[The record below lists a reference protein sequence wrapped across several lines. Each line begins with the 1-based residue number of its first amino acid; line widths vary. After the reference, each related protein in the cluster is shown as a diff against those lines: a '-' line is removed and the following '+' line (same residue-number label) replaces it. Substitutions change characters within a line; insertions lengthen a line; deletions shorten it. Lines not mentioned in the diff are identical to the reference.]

1 MTKLFMTTAFALLSL
16 CINAQDKTELGPTMG
31 WSSWN
36 TFGIN
41 ISESLIKQ
49 QADAMVSKGYKAAG
63 YTFINIDDGYFGGRD
78 ADGHL
83 LIHPQRFPNGM
94 KGVVDYIHKK
104 GLKAGIYSDAGKNTC
119 ASMFGGDKIGEG
131 VGLLNH
137 EDDDANFWFNTL
149 GFDFIKVDFCGGSPG
164 HNKEGLKLNEEQ
176 RYRKIWN
183 AIQNTG
189 RTDVRMNICRWAF
202 PGTWASEVS
211 TSWRTTG
218 DINCSWN
225 SVKSILKENFYLSA
239 FCGPLS
245 FNDMDMLEVGR
256 GLSTEE
262 DKTHFGMWCIM
273 DSPLLIGCDMRT
285 TSETAQK
292 LMCNKELI
300 ALNQDTLFQQAYVV
314 KRDGE
319 LYTLVK
325 DIEVL
330 NGKVRAVALLNL
342 SDASK
347 LMTLNFADVD
357 LGGKVQMRDL
367 FYRRNLAEQDT
378 TAFEVR
384 VPAHG
389 CKIYRLEAEE
399 RYERTI
405 YEAETA
411 YLSAYQEIEN
421 NQTAQ
426 SATFSEDAN
435 CSGGVK
441 VGWLGQRSSND
452 LQWRNVYSKDGGSYK
467 MMLDYICGESRRI
480 NIEVNGKRV
489 KTVSLNSGGWSTIKT
504 STFDIELQ
512 PGQNVIRLYTND
524 KIWMPDI
531 DCMRLEYQVPAAI
544 EGVKS
549 TKRQR
554 KVYNLQGIEVPNT
567 ESLPR
572 GIYIINGQ
580 KRKII

>member
-49 QADAMVSKGYKAAG
+49 QADAMVSKG

-347 LMTLNFADVD
+347 VMTLNFADVD

>member
-1 MTKLFMTTAFALLSL
+1 MILALISLS
-16 CINAQDKTELGPTMG
+16 ISAQDKTELGPTMG

-41 ISESLIKQ
+41 ISENLIKQ
-49 QADAMVSKGYKAAG
+49 QAEAMVSKGYKDAG
-63 YTFINIDDGYFGGRD
+63 YKFINIDDGYFGGRD
-78 ADGHL
+78 EEGHL
-83 LIHPQRFPNGM
+83 LIHPTRFPNGM
-94 KGVVDYIHKK
+94 KGVVDYIHNK

-137 EDDDANFWFNTL
+137 EEDDANFWFNTL

-164 HNKEGLKLNEEQ
+164 HNKDGLKLNEEQ
-176 RYRKIWN
+176 RYRKIWD
-183 AIQNTG
+183 AIQKTG

-211 TSWRTTG
+211 TSWRITG
-218 DINCSWN
+218 DINCSWS

-256 GLSTEE
+256 GLTTEE

-273 DSPLLIGCDMRT
+273 DSPLLIGCDMRS

-342 SDASK
+342 SDKSS

-367 FYRRNLAEQDT
+367 FYRRNLGEQDT
-378 TAFEVR
+378 TAYEVR

-441 VGWLGQRSSND
+441 VGWLGQRTSND
-452 LQWRNVYSKDGGSYK
+452 LQWRNVYSKDGGNYK
-467 MMLDYICGESRRI
+467 MMLDYICGESRSI
-480 NIEVNGKRV
+480 TLEVNGKRV
-489 KTVSLNSGGWSTIKT
+489 KTISLNSGGWSTIKT
-504 STFDIELQ
+504 ATFDIELQ
-512 PGQNVIRLYTND
+512 PGQNVIRIYTTA
-524 KIWMPDI
+524 KAWMPDI
-531 DCMRLEYQVPAAI
+531 DCMRLEYQIPAAI

-554 KVYNLQGIEVPNT
+554 KVYNLQGVEVPNT

-572 GIYIINGQ
+572 GIYIIDGQ
-580 KRKII
+580 KRKIM

>member
-183 AIQNTG
+183 AIQKTG

-347 LMTLNFADVD
+347 VMTLNFADVD

-435 CSGGVK
+435 CSGGMK

-544 EGVKS
+544 EGVNS

>member
-1 MTKLFMTTAFALLSL
+1 
-16 CINAQDKTELGPTMG
+16 
-31 WSSWN
+31 
-36 TFGIN
+36 
-41 ISESLIKQ
+41 
-49 QADAMVSKGYKAAG
+49 
-63 YTFINIDDGYFGGRD
+63 
-78 ADGHL
+78 
-83 LIHPQRFPNGM
+83 
-94 KGVVDYIHKK
+94 
-104 GLKAGIYSDAGKNTC
+104 
-119 ASMFGGDKIGEG
+119 MFGGDKIGEG

-137 EDDDANFWFNTL
+137 EEDDANFWFNTL

-164 HNKEGLKLNEEQ
+164 HNKDGLKLNEEQ
-176 RYRKIWN
+176 RYRKIWD
-183 AIQNTG
+183 AIQKTG

-218 DINCSWN
+218 DINCSWS

-256 GLSTEE
+256 GLTTEE

-273 DSPLLIGCDMRT
+273 DSPLLIGCDMRS

-342 SDASK
+342 SDKSS

-357 LGGKVQMRDL
+357 LGGKVQIRDL
-367 FYRRNLAEQDT
+367 FYRRNLGEQDT
-378 TAFEVR
+378 TAYEVR

-441 VGWLGQRSSND
+441 VGWLGQRTSND
-452 LQWRNVYSKDGGSYK
+452 LQWRNVYSKDGGNYK
-467 MMLDYICGESRRI
+467 MMLDYICGESRSI
-480 NIEVNGKRV
+480 TLEVNGKRV
-489 KTVSLNSGGWSTIKT
+489 KTISLNSGGWSTIKT
-504 STFDIELQ
+504 ATFDIELQ
-512 PGQNVIRLYTND
+512 PGQNVIRIYTTA
-524 KIWMPDI
+524 KAWMPDI
-531 DCMRLEYQVPAAI
+531 DCMRLEYQIPAAI

-554 KVYNLQGIEVPNT
+554 KVYNLQGVEVPNT

-572 GIYIINGQ
+572 GIYIIDGQ
-580 KRKII
+580 KRKIM

>member
-1 MTKLFMTTAFALLSL
+1 MILALISLS
-16 CINAQDKTELGPTMG
+16 ISAQDKTELGPTMG

-41 ISESLIKQ
+41 ISENLIKQ
-49 QADAMVSKGYKAAG
+49 QAEAMVSKGYKDAG
-63 YTFINIDDGYFGGRD
+63 YKFINIDDGYFGGRD
-78 ADGHL
+78 EEGHL
-83 LIHPQRFPNGM
+83 LIHPTRFPNGM
-94 KGVVDYIHKK
+94 KGVVDYIHNK

-137 EDDDANFWFNTL
+137 EEDDANFWFNTL

-164 HNKEGLKLNEEQ
+164 HNKDGLKLNEEQ
-176 RYRKIWN
+176 RYRKIWD
-183 AIQNTG
+183 AIQKTG

-218 DINCSWN
+218 DINCSWS

-256 GLSTEE
+256 GLTTEE

-273 DSPLLIGCDMRT
+273 DSPLLIGCDVRS

-342 SDASK
+342 SDKSS

-367 FYRRNLAEQDT
+367 FYRRNLGEQDT
-378 TAFEVR
+378 TAYEVR

-441 VGWLGQRSSND
+441 VGWLGQRTSND
-452 LQWRNVYSKDGGSYK
+452 LQWRNVYSKDGGNYK
-467 MMLDYICGESRRI
+467 MMLDYICGESRSI
-480 NIEVNGKRV
+480 TLEVNGKRV
-489 KTVSLNSGGWSTIKT
+489 KTISLNSGGWSTIKT
-504 STFDIELQ
+504 ATFDIELQ
-512 PGQNVIRLYTND
+512 PGQNVIRIYTTA
-524 KIWMPDI
+524 KAWMPDI
-531 DCMRLEYQVPAAI
+531 DCMRLEYQIPAAI

-554 KVYNLQGIEVPNT
+554 KVYNLQGVEVPNT

-572 GIYIINGQ
+572 GIYIIDGQ
-580 KRKII
+580 KRKIM

>member
-183 AIQNTG
+183 AIQKTG

-347 LMTLNFADVD
+347 VMTLNFADVD

>member
-256 GLSTEE
+256 GLSTE

-285 TSETAQK
+285 TSKTAQK

-347 LMTLNFADVD
+347 VMTLNFADVD

>member
-1 MTKLFMTTAFALLSL
+1 
-16 CINAQDKTELGPTMG
+16 MG
-31 WSSWN
+31 SSSWN

-119 ASMFGGDKIGEG
+119 ASMFGGDKIG
-131 VGLLNH
+131 GLLNH

-183 AIQNTG
+183 AIQKTG

-347 LMTLNFADVD
+347 VMTLNFADVD

>member
-1 MTKLFMTTAFALLSL
+1 MILALISLS
-16 CINAQDKTELGPTMG
+16 ISAQDKTELGPTMG

-41 ISESLIKQ
+41 ISENLIKQ
-49 QADAMVSKGYKAAG
+49 QAEAMVSKGYKDAG
-63 YTFINIDDGYFGGRD
+63 YKFINIDDGYFGGRD
-78 ADGHL
+78 EEGHL
-83 LIHPQRFPNGM
+83 LIHPTRFPNGM
-94 KGVVDYIHKK
+94 KGVVDYIHNK

-137 EDDDANFWFNTL
+137 EEDDANFWFNTL

-164 HNKEGLKLNEEQ
+164 HNKDGLKLNEEQ
-176 RYRKIWN
+176 RYRKIWD
-183 AIQNTG
+183 AIQKTG

-218 DINCSWN
+218 DINCSWS

-256 GLSTEE
+256 GLTTEE

-273 DSPLLIGCDMRT
+273 DSPLLIGCDMRS

-342 SDASK
+342 SDKSS

-367 FYRRNLAEQDT
+367 FYRRNLGEQDT
-378 TAFEVR
+378 TAYEVR

-441 VGWLGQRSSND
+441 VGWLGQRTSND
-452 LQWRNVYSKDGGSYK
+452 LQWRNVYSKDGGNYK
-467 MMLDYICGESRRI
+467 MMLDYICGESRSI
-480 NIEVNGKRV
+480 TLEVNGKRV
-489 KTVSLNSGGWSTIKT
+489 KTISLNSGGWSTIKAA
-504 STFDIELQ
+504 TFDIELQ
-512 PGQNVIRLYTND
+512 PGQNVIRIYTTA
-524 KIWMPDI
+524 KAWMPDI
-531 DCMRLEYQVPAAI
+531 DCMRLEYQIPAAI

-554 KVYNLQGIEVPNT
+554 KVYNLQGVEVPNT

-572 GIYIINGQ
+572 GIYIIDGQ
-580 KRKII
+580 KRKIM

>member
-1 MTKLFMTTAFALLSL
+1 MTKLFMTTAFALF

-347 LMTLNFADVD
+347 VMTLNFADVD

>member
-183 AIQNTG
+183 AIQKTG

-347 LMTLNFADVD
+347 VMTLNFADVD
-357 LGGKVQMRDL
+357 LGGKIQMRDL

>member
-183 AIQNTG
+183 AIQKTG

-347 LMTLNFADVD
+347 VMTLNFADVD

-435 CSGGVK
+435 CSGGMK

>member
-1 MTKLFMTTAFALLSL
+1 M
-16 CINAQDKTELGPTMG
+16 NAQDKTELGPTMG

-41 ISESLIKQ
+41 ISETLIKQ
-49 QADAMVSKGYKAAG
+49 QADAMVSKGYMAAG
-63 YTFINIDDGYFGGRD
+63 YKFINIDDGYFGGRD
-78 ADGHL
+78 EDGHL

-131 VGLLNH
+131 VGLLDH
-137 EDDDANFWFNTL
+137 EEDDANFWFNTL

-164 HNKEGLKLNEEQ
+164 HNKDGLKLNEEQ

-183 AIQNTG
+183 AIQKTG

-342 SDASK
+342 TDASK
-347 LMTLNFADVD
+347 VMSLNFADVD
-357 LGGKVQMRDL
+357 LGGKIQMRDL
-367 FYRRNLAEQDT
+367 FYRRNLGEQDS
-378 TAFEVR
+378 TAFDVR

-411 YLSAYQEIEN
+411 FLTAYQEIEN

-441 VGWLGQRSSND
+441 VGWLGQRTTND
-452 LQWRNVYSKDGGSYK
+452 LQWRNVYSKDGGNYK
-467 MMLDYICGESRRI
+467 MMLDYICGESRSI
-480 NIEVNGKRV
+480 TLEVNGKRI
-489 KTVSLNSGGWSTIKT
+489 KTTSLNSGGWSTVKT
-504 STFDIELQ
+504 ATFDIELQ
-512 PGQNVIRLYTND
+512 PGQNVIRIYTTA
-524 KIWMPDI
+524 KAWMPDI

-544 EGVKS
+544 DGVKS

-554 KVYNLQGIEVPNT
+554 KVYNLQGIEIQNT

-572 GIYIINGQ
+572 GIYIIDGQ

>member
-119 ASMFGGDKIGEG
+119 ASRFGGDKIGEG

-347 LMTLNFADVD
+347 VMTLNFADVD

>member
-1 MTKLFMTTAFALLSL
+1 MILALISLS
-16 CINAQDKTELGPTMG
+16 ISAQDKTELGPTMG

-41 ISESLIKQ
+41 ISENLIKQ
-49 QADAMVSKGYKAAG
+49 QADAMVNKGYKDAG
-63 YTFINIDDGYFGGRD
+63 YKFINIDDGYFGGRD
-78 ADGHL
+78 EEGHL

-137 EDDDANFWFNTL
+137 EEDDANFWFNTL

-164 HNKEGLKLNEEQ
+164 HNKDGLKLNEEQ
-176 RYRKIWN
+176 RYRKIWS
-183 AIQNTG
+183 AIQKTG

-218 DINCSWN
+218 DINCSWS

-256 GLSTEE
+256 GLTTEE

-273 DSPLLIGCDMRT
+273 DSPLLIGCDMRS

-342 SDASK
+342 SDKSS

-367 FYRRNLAEQDT
+367 FYRRNLGEQDT
-378 TAFEVR
+378 TAYEVR

-441 VGWLGQRSSND
+441 VGWLGQRTSND
-452 LQWRNVYSKDGGSYK
+452 LQWRNVYSKDGGNYK
-467 MMLDYICGESRRI
+467 MMLDYICGESRSI
-480 NIEVNGKRV
+480 TLEVNGKRV
-489 KTVSLNSGGWSTIKT
+489 KTISLNSGGWSTIKT
-504 STFDIELQ
+504 ATFDIELQ
-512 PGQNVIRLYTND
+512 PGQNVIRIYTTA
-524 KIWMPDI
+524 KAWMPDI
-531 DCMRLEYQVPAAI
+531 DCMRLEYQIPAAI

-554 KVYNLQGIEVPNT
+554 KVYNLQGVEVPNT

-572 GIYIINGQ
+572 GIYIIDGQ
-580 KRKII
+580 KRKIM

>member
-16 CINAQDKTELGPTMG
+16 CINDQDKTELGPTMG

-347 LMTLNFADVD
+347 VMTLNFADVD

>member
-183 AIQNTG
+183 AIQKTG

>member
-1 MTKLFMTTAFALLSL
+1 MTKLFTTISLALMTL
-16 CINAQDKTELGPTMG
+16 CMNAQDKTELGPTMG

-49 QADAMVSKGYKAAG
+49 QADAMVSKGYMAAG
-63 YTFINIDDGYFGGRD
+63 YKFINIDDGYFGGRD
-78 ADGHL
+78 EEGHL

-137 EDDDANFWFNTL
+137 EEEDCNFWFNTL

-164 HNKEGLKLNEEQ
+164 HNKDGLKLNEEQ

-183 AIQNTG
+183 AIQKTG

-314 KRDGE
+314 KREGE

-342 SDASK
+342 TDVSK
-347 LMTLNFADVD
+347 VMTLNFADID
-357 LGGKVQMRDL
+357 LGGKIQMRDL
-367 FYRRNLAEQDT
+367 FYRRNLQEQDS

-426 SATFSEDAN
+426 SAIFSEDAN

-441 VGWLGQRSSND
+441 VGYLGQRTTND

-467 MMLDYICGESRRI
+467 MTLDYICGESR
-480 NIEVNGKRV
+480 NLSLEVNGKRI
-489 KTVSLNSGGWSTIKT
+489 KTLNLNSGSWSKVK
-504 STFDIELQ
+504 SATFDIELQ
-512 PGQNVIRLYTND
+512 PGQNVIRIYTAT
-524 KIWMPDI
+524 KAWMPDI

-544 EGVKS
+544 EGVKT

-554 KVYNLQGIEVPNT
+554 KVYNLQGVEIQNT

-572 GIYIINGQ
+572 GIYIIDGQ
-580 KRKII
+580 KRKIM

>member
-1 MTKLFMTTAFALLSL
+1 MILALISLS
-16 CINAQDKTELGPTMG
+16 ISAQDKTELGPTMG

-41 ISESLIKQ
+41 ISENLIKQ
-49 QADAMVSKGYKAAG
+49 QAEAMVSKGYKDAG
-63 YTFINIDDGYFGGRD
+63 YKFINIDDGYFGGRD
-78 ADGHL
+78 EEGHL
-83 LIHPQRFPNGM
+83 LIHPTRFPNGM
-94 KGVVDYIHKK
+94 KGVVDYIHNK

-137 EDDDANFWFNTL
+137 EEDDANFWFNTL

-164 HNKEGLKLNEEQ
+164 HNKDGLKLNEEQ
-176 RYRKIWN
+176 RYRKIWD
-183 AIQNTG
+183 AIQKTG

-218 DINCSWN
+218 DINCSWS

-256 GLSTEE
+256 GLTTEE

-273 DSPLLIGCDMRT
+273 DSPLLIGCDMRS

-342 SDASK
+342 SDKSS

-367 FYRRNLAEQDT
+367 FYRRNLGEQDT
-378 TAFEVR
+378 TAYEVR

-426 SATFSEDAN
+426 SATFSEDVN

-441 VGWLGQRSSND
+441 VGWLGQRTSND
-452 LQWRNVYSKDGGSYK
+452 LQWRNVYSKDGGNYK
-467 MMLDYICGESRRI
+467 MMLDYICGESRSI
-480 NIEVNGKRV
+480 TLEVNGKRV
-489 KTVSLNSGGWSTIKT
+489 KTISLNSGGWSTIKT
-504 STFDIELQ
+504 ATFDIELQ
-512 PGQNVIRLYTND
+512 PGQNVIRIYTTA
-524 KIWMPDI
+524 KAWMPDI
-531 DCMRLEYQVPAAI
+531 DCMRLEYQIPAAI

-572 GIYIINGQ
+572 GIYIIDGQ
-580 KRKII
+580 KRKIM

>member
-1 MTKLFMTTAFALLSL
+1 MTKLFMTMAFALLSL

-347 LMTLNFADVD
+347 VMTLNFADVD

>member
-1 MTKLFMTTAFALLSL
+1 MTKLFMTTVFALLSL

-183 AIQNTG
+183 AIQKTG

-347 LMTLNFADVD
+347 VMTLNFADVD

>member
-1 MTKLFMTTAFALLSL
+1 MILALISLS
-16 CINAQDKTELGPTMG
+16 ISAQDKTELGPTMG

-41 ISESLIKQ
+41 ISENLIKQ
-49 QADAMVSKGYKAAG
+49 QAEAMVSKGYKDAG
-63 YTFINIDDGYFGGRD
+63 YKFINIDDGYFGGRD
-78 ADGHL
+78 EEGHL
-83 LIHPQRFPNGM
+83 LIHPTRFPNGM
-94 KGVVDYIHKK
+94 KGVVDYIHNK

-137 EDDDANFWFNTL
+137 EEDDANFWFNTL

-164 HNKEGLKLNEEQ
+164 HNKDGLKLNEEQ
-176 RYRKIWN
+176 RYRKIWD
-183 AIQNTG
+183 AIQKTG

-218 DINCSWN
+218 DINCSWS

-256 GLSTEE
+256 GLTTEE

-273 DSPLLIGCDMRT
+273 DSPLLIGCDMRS

-342 SDASK
+342 SDKSS

-367 FYRRNLAEQDT
+367 FYRRNLGEQDT
-378 TAFEVR
+378 TAYEVR

-426 SATFSEDAN
+426 SAMFSEDAN

-441 VGWLGQRSSND
+441 VGWLGQRTSND
-452 LQWRNVYSKDGGSYK
+452 LQWRNVYSKDGGNYK
-467 MMLDYICGESRRI
+467 MMLDYFCGESRSI
-480 NIEVNGKRV
+480 TLEVNGKRV
-489 KTVSLNSGGWSTIKT
+489 KTISLNSGGWSTIKT
-504 STFDIELQ
+504 ATFDIELQ
-512 PGQNVIRLYTND
+512 PGQNVIRIYTTA
-524 KIWMPDI
+524 KAWMPDI
-531 DCMRLEYQVPAAI
+531 DCMRLEYQIPAAI

-554 KVYNLQGIEVPNT
+554 KVYNLQGVEVPNT

-572 GIYIINGQ
+572 GIYIIDGQ
-580 KRKII
+580 KRKIM

>member
-183 AIQNTG
+183 AIQKTG

-347 LMTLNFADVD
+347 VMTLNFADVD

-421 NQTAQ
+421 NQTAL

>member
-1 MTKLFMTTAFALLSL
+1 
-16 CINAQDKTELGPTMG
+16 
-31 WSSWN
+31 
-36 TFGIN
+36 
-41 ISESLIKQ
+41 
-49 QADAMVSKGYKAAG
+49 
-63 YTFINIDDGYFGGRD
+63 
-78 ADGHL
+78 
-83 LIHPQRFPNGM
+83 
-94 KGVVDYIHKK
+94 
-104 GLKAGIYSDAGKNTC
+104 
-119 ASMFGGDKIGEG
+119 
-131 VGLLNH
+131 
-137 EDDDANFWFNTL
+137 
-149 GFDFIKVDFCGGSPG
+149 
-164 HNKEGLKLNEEQ
+164 
-176 RYRKIWN
+176 
-183 AIQNTG
+183 
-189 RTDVRMNICRWAF
+189 
-202 PGTWASEVS
+202 
-211 TSWRTTG
+211 
-218 DINCSWN
+218 
-225 SVKSILKENFYLSA
+225 
-239 FCGPLS
+239 
-245 FNDMDMLEVGR
+245 
-256 GLSTEE
+256 
-262 DKTHFGMWCIM
+262 
-273 DSPLLIGCDMRT
+273 
-285 TSETAQK
+285 
-292 LMCNKELI
+292 MCNKELI

-347 LMTLNFADVD
+347 VMTLNFADVD

>member
-183 AIQNTG
+183 AIQKTG

-347 LMTLNFADVD
+347 VMTLNFADVD

-411 YLSAYQEIEN
+411 YLSAYPEIEN

>member
-49 QADAMVSKGYKAAG
+49 QADAMVNKGYKAAG

-183 AIQNTG
+183 AIQKTG

-347 LMTLNFADVD
+347 VMTLNFADVD

>member
-49 QADAMVSKGYKAAG
+49 QADAMVNKGYKAAG

-183 AIQNTG
+183 AIQKTG

-347 LMTLNFADVD
+347 VMTLNFADVD
-357 LGGKVQMRDL
+357 LGGKIQMRDL

>member
-347 LMTLNFADVD
+347 VMTLNFADVD

>member
-1 MTKLFMTTAFALLSL
+1 MILALISLS
-16 CINAQDKTELGPTMG
+16 ISAQDKTELGPTMG

-41 ISESLIKQ
+41 ISENLIKQ
-49 QADAMVSKGYKAAG
+49 QAEAMVSKGYKDAG
-63 YTFINIDDGYFGGRD
+63 YKFINIDDGYFGGRD
-78 ADGHL
+78 EEGHL
-83 LIHPQRFPNGM
+83 LIHPTRFPNGM
-94 KGVVDYIHKK
+94 KGVVDYIHNK

-137 EDDDANFWFNTL
+137 EEDDANFWFNTL

-164 HNKEGLKLNEEQ
+164 HNKDGLKLNEEQ
-176 RYRKIWN
+176 RYRKIWD
-183 AIQNTG
+183 AIQKTG

-218 DINCSWN
+218 DINCSWS

-256 GLSTEE
+256 GLTTEE

-273 DSPLLIGCDMRT
+273 DSPLLIGCDIRS

-342 SDASK
+342 SDKSS

-367 FYRRNLAEQDT
+367 FYRRNLGEQDT
-378 TAFEVR
+378 TAYEVR

-441 VGWLGQRSSND
+441 VGWLGQRTSND
-452 LQWRNVYSKDGGSYK
+452 LQWRNVYSKDGGNYK
-467 MMLDYICGESRRI
+467 MMLDYICGESRSI
-480 NIEVNGKRV
+480 TLEVNGKRV
-489 KTVSLNSGGWSTIKT
+489 KTISLNSGGWSTSKT
-504 STFDIELQ
+504 ATFDIELQ
-512 PGQNVIRLYTND
+512 PGQNVIRIYTTA
-524 KIWMPDI
+524 KAWMPDI
-531 DCMRLEYQVPAAI
+531 DCMRLEYQIPAAI

-554 KVYNLQGIEVPNT
+554 KVYNLQGVEVPNT

-572 GIYIINGQ
+572 GIYIIDGQ
-580 KRKII
+580 KRKIM

>member
-1 MTKLFMTTAFALLSL
+1 MILALISLS
-16 CINAQDKTELGPTMG
+16 ISAQDKTELGPTMG

-41 ISESLIKQ
+41 ISENLIKQ
-49 QADAMVSKGYKAAG
+49 QAEAMVSKGYKDAG
-63 YTFINIDDGYFGGRD
+63 YKFINIDDGYFGGRD
-78 ADGHL
+78 EEGHL
-83 LIHPQRFPNGM
+83 LIHPTRFPNGM
-94 KGVVDYIHKK
+94 KGVVDYIHNK

-137 EDDDANFWFNTL
+137 EEDDANFWFNTL

-164 HNKEGLKLNEEQ
+164 HNKDGLKLNEEQ
-176 RYRKIWN
+176 RYRKIWD
-183 AIQNTG
+183 AIQKTG

-218 DINCSWN
+218 DINCSWS

-256 GLSTEE
+256 GLTTEE

-273 DSPLLIGCDMRT
+273 DSPLLIGCDMRS

-342 SDASK
+342 SDKSS

-367 FYRRNLAEQDT
+367 FYRRNLGEQDT
-378 TAFEVR
+378 TAYEVR

-441 VGWLGQRSSND
+441 VGWLGQRTSND
-452 LQWRNVYSKDGGSYK
+452 LQWRNVYSKDGGNYK
-467 MMLDYICGESRRI
+467 MMLDYICGESRSI
-480 NIEVNGKRV
+480 TLEVNGKRV
-489 KTVSLNSGGWSTIKT
+489 KTISLNSGGWSTIKT
-504 STFDIELQ
+504 ATFDIELQ
-512 PGQNVIRLYTND
+512 PGQNVIRIYTTA
-524 KIWMPDI
+524 KAWMPDI
-531 DCMRLEYQVPAAI
+531 DCMRLEYQIPAAI

-554 KVYNLQGIEVPNT
+554 KVYNLQGVEVPNT
-567 ESLPR
+567 ESLPC
-572 GIYIINGQ
+572 GIYIIDGQ
-580 KRKII
+580 KRKIM

>member
-183 AIQNTG
+183 AIQKTG
-189 RTDVRMNICRWAF
+189 RTAVRMNICRWAF

-347 LMTLNFADVD
+347 VMTLNFADVD

-421 NQTAQ
+421 NQTAL